1 MRPIHAISLLLPAFL
16 GCYRDDARP
25 SAHPDE
31 RALAA
36 TVIDTDV
43 GQSLNNPYEEWTIEL
58 ECDQKRVVT
67 AEPLRYRVVL
77 SNHGLKNT
85 LLPGFTIGHASAL
98 VDASTGELVGPV
110 WSTATCLPDYKH
122 LHAGERR
129 SEHHVAGVAYRPG
142 VHSVIHPV
150 FLETGT
156 HSFEVRIFDRKT
168 NRLLLKSNAVQ
179 VEVVAPNSDDEAFVE
194 YLTSITKPN
203 GRRPTQEEF
212 VDDLRRLL
220 LKSPDSVFGDHARL
234 MLASE
239 LQQLSMVFDD
249 TKPLYPRAQAE
260 ILTLAMQ
267 VPRERIAIR
276 WQIFTQRAWY
286 DARLLPTQIDLH
298 AVVKEFREHPPLD
311 EFAPPEDRKRFE
323 QRLSGFEH
331 AAKRADGNVPKHLT
345 AIP

>member
-1 MRPIHAISLLLPAFL
+1 MAVAV
-16 GCYRDDARP
+16 
-25 SAHPDE
+25 
-31 RALAA
+31 
-36 TVIDTDV
+36 TDTDV
-43 GQSLNNPYEEWTIEL
+43 GPSLNNPYEEWSLEL
-58 ECDQKRVVT
+58 QCEKQGIVT

-77 SNHGLKNT
+77 FNRGLKST
-85 LLPGFTIGHASAL
+85 LLPGFTREHESAL
-98 VDASTGELVGPV
+98 FETGSGQRVDGV
-110 WSTATCLPDYKH
+110 WATALCLPDYKH
-122 LHAGERR
+122 LHAGKRR

-150 FLETGT
+150 FLETGA

-286 DARLLPTQIDLH
+286 DARLLPSQIDLH

-331 AAKRADGNVPKHLT
+331 AAKRADENVPKHLT